1 MKERALRIVM
11 LVFGLALGLCLMPA
25 AGAAAAG
32 GMPQVAI
39 QTSLGDIVVELDT
52 EKAPETARNFLY
64 YVKSGFYN
72 DTIFHRVIDG
82 FMIQGGGLTADM
94 KDKPNKRKPI
104 RNEAGNGLSN
114 NAYTIAM
121 ARTQEPHSA
130 TSQFFINVVDNPAL
144 DHRNDSPQGYG
155 YAVFGRVIRG
165 QDVVDKIRR
174 VPTGRSGMHAD
185 VPKTPVVIKAVVP
198 VQ

>member
-25 AGAAAAG
+25 ADAAAAG

-82 FMIQGGGLTADM
+82 FMIQGGDPDGSEKEKT
-94 KDKPNKRKPI
+94 KKRKPI
-104 RNEAGNGLSN
+104 PKEAGHRFYN
-114 NAYTIAM
+114 N
-121 ARTQEPHSA
+121 P
-130 TSQFFINVVDNPAL
+130 
-144 DHRNDSPQGYG
+144 
-155 YAVFGRVIRG
+155 
-165 QDVVDKIRR
+165 
-174 VPTGRSGMHAD
+174 
-185 VPKTPVVIKAVVP
+185 
-198 VQ
+198 

>member
-25 AGAAAAG
+25 ADAAAAG

-82 FMIQGGGLTADM
+82 FMIQGGRRGPPHKT
-94 KDKPNKRKPI
+94 KKKHTPP
-104 RNEAGNGLSN
+104 
-114 NAYTIAM
+114 
-121 ARTQEPHSA
+121 QEPHDRDP
-130 TSQFFINVVDNPAL
+130 NV
-144 DHRNDSPQGYG
+144 
-155 YAVFGRVIRG
+155 
-165 QDVVDKIRR
+165 
-174 VPTGRSGMHAD
+174 
-185 VPKTPVVIKAVVP
+185 
-198 VQ
+198 

>member
-25 AGAAAAG
+25 ADAAAAG

-82 FMIQGGGLTADM
+82 FMIQGGGQ
-94 KDKPNKRKPI
+94 I
-104 RNEAGNGLSN
+104 
-114 NAYTIAM
+114 
-121 ARTQEPHSA
+121 
-130 TSQFFINVVDNPAL
+130 
-144 DHRNDSPQGYG
+144 
-155 YAVFGRVIRG
+155 GRAHV
-165 QDVVDKIRR
+165 
-174 VPTGRSGMHAD
+174 
-185 VPKTPVVIKAVVP
+185 
-198 VQ
+198 